1 MRWLVEQGFALDK
14 LRGAEFMQG
23 DLKIPR
29 LTKVISLLT
38 AVLLF
43 VVFTS
48 SAFAASVDDLKTV
61 EGKRD
66 TVRQKIREGES
77 TKNRLAAEVKAAD
90 RRVNEAQVQLDE
102 LEEKLQKTRQVKNEI
117 TQKLQA
123 LEAELAKS
131 QEQLELAEKRLVKL
145 SAILS
150 ERVGNVYKNGEV
162 SFLEVLLGATDFTDF
177 ITRARFLQTIIS
189 VDAGLVRDIK
199 TTKKAIEDSRAA
211 IEANRDETKKQQD
224 ALIAEVERIDAL
236 AAAHRAQRNQVQAEL
251 NTKQEMIEK
260 IDADR
265 KAFEASEA
273 EFERSANEIRAQL
286 EAARRAAGGAQT
298 VSNPSPSGFIWP
310 VAGRLSSPFGP
321 RWGRLHAGIDIA
333 APTGTPI
340 AASKAGRVVISSWY
354 GGYGNLIVLDHGGG
368 VETWYGHNSVNSAQV
383 GQSVGQGQVIGR
395 VGSTG
400 NSTGPHLHFEIRL
413 NGRPVNPVP
422 YLP

>member
-1 MRWLVEQGFALDK
+1 
-14 LRGAEFMQG
+14 MQG
-23 DLKIPR
+23 DLKIR
-29 LTKVISLLT
+29 KLTQVISLLT

-43 VVFTS
+43 VVFTT
-48 SAFAASVDDLKTV
+48 SAFAASIDDLKAV

-66 TVRQKIREGES
+66 TVRQKIKEGES
-77 TKNRLAAEVKAAD
+77 TKNRLASEVKAAD
-90 RRVNEAQVQLDE
+90 RRVNEAQAQLDE
-102 LEEKLQKTRQVKNEI
+102 LEEKLQKTKQVKNEI
-117 TQKLQA
+117 TQKLQT

-131 QEQLELAEKRLVKL
+131 QKQLERAEKRLVKL
-145 SAILS
+145 SGILS
-150 ERVGNVYKNGEV
+150 ERAGNVYKNGEV

-177 ITRARFLQTIIS
+177 ITRARFLQVIIS

-199 TTKKAIEDSRAA
+199 TTKQTIEESRAA
-211 IEANRDETKKQQD
+211 IEANRDETKQQQD
-224 ALIAEVERIDAL
+224 ALIAEVDRIDAL
-236 AAAHRAQRNQVQAEL
+236 AAAHRAQRNQVQAEI
-251 NTKQEMIEK
+251 NAKQGMIEK

-273 EFERSANEIRAQL
+273 EFERSANQIRAQL
-286 EAARRAAGGAQT
+286 EAARRAAGGSGQT

-400 NSTGPHLHFEIRL
+400 NSTGPHVHFEIRL